1 MGTLLNIISVLA
13 IGVSGLLTYRQIRH
27 MQQANL
33 LPVIIELFG
42 EFRADDFKTHLRFV
56 EQRLWTDADREVLG
70 TEDMSDLAASP
81 R

>member
-1 MGTLLNIISVLA
+1 MGTLLNIISLIFSVLA

-42 EFRADDFKTHLRFV
+42 EFRADDFKTHLRF
-56 EQRLWTDADREVLG
+56 DREVLG
-70 TEDMSDLAASP
+70 TEDMSDLAAPP